1 MLGSLN
7 NIDLIRWEQ
16 YHCYRPCL
24 EVLDLEHLGLWVPK
38 RSKYVQVP
46 IFTFTLET

>member
-16 YHCYRPCL
+16 CHCYRPGL
-24 EVLDLEHLGLWVPK
+24 ELRQEHLGLWVPK
-38 RSKYVQVP
+38 RSKYVKVP